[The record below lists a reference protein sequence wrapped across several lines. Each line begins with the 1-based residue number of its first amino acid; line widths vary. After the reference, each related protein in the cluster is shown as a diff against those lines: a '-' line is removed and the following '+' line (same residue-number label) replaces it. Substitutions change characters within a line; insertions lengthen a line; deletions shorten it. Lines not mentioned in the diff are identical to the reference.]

1 MAPGAA
7 GSRGTPAAA
16 GGGGARCSS
25 AASGCRWWPAGM
37 RQCMQSTCAITIPCP
52 SSWRAGDTGTQ
63 KAWGWRTLSELKS
76 RCEVC
81 QHLWSQRWDSE
92 DGDLGATHSAK
103 AMVPSLLPSCGSA
116 GTAGD
121 TGPGWGTSP
130 CVAPVGTIGR
140 PSSAGPVNAEMRGRE
155 DTASLRGSESCAAV
169 GMWSW
174 SPPPG
179 FNHIQGSPSGGGPHS
194 PGSHPALCPS
204 EHP

>member
-1 MAPGAA
+1 MGRHLLTPSRCNMPMWRPPRAYPPSHPCCSSLPMAPGAA

-16 GGGGARCSS
+16 GGGGAQCSS
-25 AASGCRWWPAGM
+25 AASGCRWLPAGM

-92 DGDLGATHSAK
+92 DGVLGATHSAK

-121 TGPGWGTSP
+121 TGPGWGTSL

-155 DTASLRGSESCAAV
+155 LL
-169 GMWSW
+169 
-174 SPPPG
+174 PPCWGHGIAPG
-179 FNHIQGSPSGGGPHS
+179 I
-194 PGSHPALCPS
+194 
-204 EHP
+204 

>member
-1 MAPGAA
+1 M
-7 GSRGTPAAA
+7 
-16 GGGGARCSS
+16 
-25 AASGCRWWPAGM
+25 
-37 RQCMQSTCAITIPCP
+37 
-52 SSWRAGDTGTQ
+52 GTQ

-92 DGDLGATHSAK
+92 DGVLGATHSAK

-121 TGPGWGTSP
+121 TGPGWGTSL

-155 DTASLRGSESCAAV
+155 LLPPCWGHGIAPGIWELCCRGDVVLVTFPRLQSHPGLTFRRRTTFPRKSSCPLSFRASLKILKGRSKRVEGSTR
-169 GMWSW
+169 
-174 SPPPG
+174 PPMGCDPG
-179 FNHIQGSPSGGGPHS
+179 KARQYRDSTEVLLSLPSS
-194 PGSHPALCPS
+194 KDI
-204 EHP
+204 